1 MFTRTVHSQ
10 DLERLR
16 HEREA
21 TDLAYNDALTRLDA
35 AIRPLAGPPG
45 LGSEAGPDDPATLV
59 PLAARAPVAPP
70 PRERFWRRWLRR
82 LVTPVVLPAL
92 ERQAEL
98 NRALVGHLT
107 RAAAERREERRATE
121 RLRGFLGDELD
132 ALASFQ
138 SRLVQYAQQI
148 TPYIDTRNREAAAL
162 LRRITEDSTVA
173 SAGVAAGLEAVAA
186 AQRGLDDS
194 FDLLQASVRV
204 MKREVHRLRSG
215 SAAPEGVVPRP
226 AAGARAPGAA
236 AGPGGAVPAP
246 AAEGRVSGPA
256 AVDADGEDEAS
267 AYVSFE
273 DVFRGAPG
281 DIAERQRAYLDCFAG
296 ASDVLDIGCGRGE
309 FLELLRERGIAARG
323 IDTNP
328 EMVARCVERGLSAT
342 RADALS
348 HLSGLPEE
356 AVGGI
361 FSAQVVEHLEA
372 AYLVRLTQEMHRVLR
387 PGGRAVVET
396 INPTSW
402 IAFFSAYL
410 RDITHR
416 QPLHPDTLEHLLRAA
431 GFRDVRVAYSSPPPA
446 AGRLER
452 VAVDRALAATP
463 AGAAVVELAEVF
475 NRNVDR
481 LNDLVF
487 ADQDYAVI
495 ATRGT

>member
-35 AIRPLAGPPG
+35 AIRPLTGPPEPG
-45 LGSEAGPDDPATLV
+45 PETGPDELGVLAS
-59 PLAARAPVAPP
+59 LAARAPVGPAPP
-70 PRERFWRRWLRR
+70 ERFWRRWLRK

-92 ERQAEL
+92 ERQAEF

-107 RAAAERREERRATE
+107 RAAAERRDERRATAS
-121 RLRGFLGDELD
+121 LRGFLGDELD

-204 MKREVHRLRSG
+204 MKREVHRLR
-215 SAAPEGVVPRP
+215 
-226 AAGARAPGAA
+226 
-236 AGPGGAVPAP
+236 AGPTGPDGAVPAP
-246 AAEGRVSGPA
+246 AAGDRASGSAA

-323 IDTNP
+323 VDTNP

-342 RADALS
+342 RADALR
-348 HLSGLPEE
+348 HLTGLPED

-410 RDITHR
+410 RDVTHR
-416 QPLHPDTLEHLLRAA
+416 HPLHPDTLEHLLRAA

-446 AGRLER
+446 ASRLER

>member
-1 MFTRTVHSQ
+1 MFTRTIHSL

-45 LGSEAGPDDPATLV
+45 LGLETGPDDPAALA
-59 PLAARAPVAPP
+59 PLAARAPVAHD
-70 PRERFWRRWLRR
+70 PREPFWKRWLRR
-82 LVTPVVLPAL
+82 LVTPAVLPAL

-107 RAAAERREERRATE
+107 RAAAERREERRSTE
-121 RLRGFLGDELD
+121 RLRGFLGAELE
-132 ALASFQ
+132 AFASFQ
-138 SRLVQYAQQI
+138 SLLVQYAQQI
-148 TPYIDTRNREAAAL
+148 TPYIDTRNRETAAL

-204 MKREVHRLRSG
+204 MKREIHRLRAG
-215 SAAPEGVVPRP
+215 SAGPDGVRP
-226 AAGARAPGAA
+226 AAA
-236 AGPGGAVPAP
+236 AGERASRP
-246 AAEGRVSGPA
+246 PA
-256 AVDADGEDEAS
+256 AVDDDDGEDEAS
-267 AYVSFE
+267 TYVSFE
-273 DVFRGAPG
+273 DVFRGTPG
-281 DIAERQRAYLDCFAG
+281 DIAERQRAYLDHFAG

-309 FLELLRERGIAARG
+309 FLELLRERGVAARG

-342 RADALS
+342 RADALG
-348 HLSGLPEE
+348 HLAGLPEQ

-387 PGGRAVVET
+387 PGARAVVET

-410 RDITHR
+410 RDVTHR
-416 QPLHPDTLEHLLRAA
+416 HPLHPDTLEYLLRAA

-446 AGRLER
+446 ASRLER
-452 VAVDRALAATP
+452 VAVDGELAATP

-481 LNDLVF
+481 LNDLIF

-495 ATRGT
+495 ATRGA

>member
-21 TDLAYNDALTRLDA
+21 TDLAYNAALTRLDA
-35 AIRPLAGPPG
+35 AIRPLVGPPG
-45 LGSEAGPDDPATLV
+45 PDPEASSDDPATLV
-59 PLAARAPVAPP
+59 SLAERVPFAPA

-121 RLRGFLGDELD
+121 HLRGFLGDELA

-138 SRLVQYAQQI
+138 SRLVQYSQQI
-148 TPYIDTRNREAAAL
+148 TPYIDTRNREATAL

-204 MKREVHRLRSG
+204 MKREIHRLRSG
-215 SAAPEGVVPRP
+215 YPAPDGSVPKH
-226 AAGARAPGAA
+226 APGD
-236 AGPGGAVPAP
+236 PA
-246 AAEGRVSGPA
+246 SGPA
-256 AVDADGEDEAS
+256 AIAPIDAADAGGEDEAS

-273 DVFRGAPG
+273 DVFRGPPG

-296 ASDVLDIGCGRGE
+296 APDVLDIGCGRGE
-309 FLELLRERGIAARG
+309 FLELLRERGVSAYG
-323 IDTNP
+323 IDANP

-342 RADALS
+342 RADALN
-348 HLSGLPEE
+348 HLAGLPEQ
-356 AVGGI
+356 AVGGV

-410 RDITHR
+410 RDVTHR
-416 QPLHPDTLEHLLRAA
+416 HPLHPDTLEYLLRAA
-431 GFRDVRVAYSSPPPA
+431 GFREVRVAYSSPPPA
-446 AGRLER
+446 ASRLER
-452 VAVDRALAATP
+452 VAVDRELAATP
-463 AGAAVVELAEVF
+463 AGAAVVELAGVF

-495 ATRGT
+495 ATRGA

>member
-1 MFTRTVHSQ
+1 MFIRTVHSQ

-35 AIRPLAGPPG
+35 AIRPLAGPPAPDPAAA
-45 LGSEAGPDDPATLV
+45 SDDPATLV
-59 PLAARAPVAPP
+59 PLAERAPVAPA
-70 PRERFWRRWLRR
+70 PREPFWRRWLRR

-107 RAAAERREERRATE
+107 RAAAERRDERRANE
-121 RLRGFLGDELD
+121 RLRGFLGAELD

-148 TPYIDTRNREAAAL
+148 TPYIDTRNRETAAL

-186 AQRGLDDS
+186 SQRGLDDS

-204 MKREVHRLRSG
+204 MKREIHRLRSG
-215 SAAPEGVVPRP
+215 SPAPAGAVPTP
-226 AAGARAPGAA
+226 AAGEPPSGAA
-236 AGPGGAVPAP
+236 AVVAVAAMDAAGAGA
-246 AAEGRVSGPA
+246 G
-256 AVDADGEDEAS
+256 GEDAAS

-309 FLELLRERGIAARG
+309 FLELLRERGVAARG

-328 EMVARCVERGLSAT
+328 EMVVRCVERGLSAT
-342 RADALS
+342 RADALGY
-348 HLSGLPEE
+348 LAGLPEQ

-372 AYLVRLTQEMHRVLR
+372 DYLVRLTQEMHRVLR
-387 PGGRAVVET
+387 PGARAVVET

-410 RDITHR
+410 RDVTHR
-416 QPLHPDTLEHLLRAA
+416 HPLHPDTLEYLLRAA

-446 AGRLER
+446 ASRLER
-452 VAVDRALAATP
+452 VAVDRELASTP

-481 LNDLVF
+481 MNELVF

-495 ATRGT
+495 ATRGA

>member
-1 MFTRTVHSQ
+1 MFTRTVRSQ

-35 AIRPLAGPPG
+35 AIRPLEGPPG
-45 LGSEAGPDDPATLV
+45 VGPEAGADPAEPATLA
-59 PLAARAPVAPP
+59 PLAARAPGADAPP
-70 PRERFWRRWLRR
+70 EWFWRRWVRK
-82 LVTPVVLPAL
+82 LVTPVLLPAL
-92 ERQAEL
+92 ERQAEF

-107 RAAAERREERRATE
+107 RAAAERRQERRATE
-121 RLRGFLGDELD
+121 RLRGFLGAELD

-138 SRLVQYAQQI
+138 SLLVQYAQQI

-204 MKREVHRLRSG
+204 MKREIHRLRAG
-215 SAAPEGVVPRP
+215 SAAPGGASPTAAAGGGTPV
-226 AAGARAPGAA
+226 AAGAAA
-236 AGPGGAVPAP
+236 A
-246 AAEGRVSGPA
+246 A
-256 AVDADGEDEAS
+256 AVDAVAAVGAEEEAS

-281 DIAERQRAYLDCFAG
+281 DIAERQRAYLDHFAG

-342 RADALS
+342 RADALG
-348 HLSGLPEE
+348 HLAGLPEQ

-410 RDITHR
+410 RDVTHR
-416 QPLHPDTLEHLLRAA
+416 QPLHPDTLEYLLRAA

-446 AGRLER
+446 ASRLER
-452 VAVDRALAATP
+452 VAVDRELAATP

-495 ATRGT
+495 ATRGA

>member
-1 MFTRTVHSQ
+1 MTMFTRTVHSQ

-45 LGSEAGPDDPATLV
+45 LGPEAGPDDPAPLV
-59 PLAARAPVAPP
+59 PLAARAPVAPA

-82 LVTPVVLPAL
+82 LVTPVMLPAL
-92 ERQAEL
+92 ERQAEF
-98 NRALVGHLT
+98 NRALVGYLT

-121 RLRGFLGDELD
+121 SLRGFLSDELD

-204 MKREVHRLRSG
+204 MKREIHRLRSG
-215 SAAPEGVVPRP
+215 SP
-226 AAGARAPGAA
+226 A
-236 AGPGGAVPAP
+236 PGGAVPT
-246 AAEGRVSGPA
+246 AAAGDPPSGPA
-256 AVDADGEDEAS
+256 AVAAVDVDAVDAAGEDEAS

-309 FLELLRERGIAARG
+309 FLELLRERGVVARG

-342 RADALS
+342 RADALN
-348 HLSGLPEE
+348 HLTALPEH

-372 AYLVRLTQEMHRVLR
+372 DYLVRLTQEMHRVLR

-410 RDITHR
+410 RDVTHR
-416 QPLHPDTLEHLLRAA
+416 HPLHPDTLEYLLRAA

-446 AGRLER
+446 ASRLER
-452 VAVDRALAATP
+452 VAVDRELSATP
-463 AGAAVVELAEVF
+463 AGAALVELADVF
-475 NRNVDR
+475 NRNADR

-495 ATRGT
+495 ATRAA